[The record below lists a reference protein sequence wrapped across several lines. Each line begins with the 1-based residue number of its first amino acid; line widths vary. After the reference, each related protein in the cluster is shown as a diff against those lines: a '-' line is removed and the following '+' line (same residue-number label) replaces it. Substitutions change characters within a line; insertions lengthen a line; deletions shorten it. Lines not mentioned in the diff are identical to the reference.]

1 MLIAVLRITIKALFV
16 NEDCLLVAF
25 FGIRYKVQSTSLLS
39 LPMVKTGKNSEKD
52 SSRIPETV
60 FYFFWLESG

>member
-1 MLIAVLRITIKALFV
+1 MDIKILIAALRITIKALFV
-16 NEDCLLVAF
+16 NEDCLLVPF
-25 FGIRYKVQSTSLLS
+25 FGIRYKVQTTSLLS

-60 FYFFWLESG
+60 FIP